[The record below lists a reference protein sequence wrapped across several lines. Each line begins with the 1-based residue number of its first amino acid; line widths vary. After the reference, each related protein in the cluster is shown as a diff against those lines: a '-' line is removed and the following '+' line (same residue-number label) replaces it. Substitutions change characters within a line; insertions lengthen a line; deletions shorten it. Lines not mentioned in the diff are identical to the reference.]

1 MYKTS
6 LAHRNLEILRDNPG
20 FIEDIIRHCHTMML
34 DPARQS
40 LKGSIGYL
48 FWCEGVPTLVIS
60 LKTDLLLTTHKDYL
74 PRYCNLFRAKAGIDH
89 IRLMVGTRPIVEM
102 YFSPTQL
109 RWFADYSVQQ
119 TP

>member
-60 LKTDLLLTTHKDYL
+60 LKTDLLLTTYKDYL

-102 YFSPTQL
+102 FYNANQM
-109 RWFADYSVQQ
+109 RWLADYLQQ